1 MRRAV
6 TLDARGI
13 ELDLSEEGDACIV
26 YAISADGSFI
36 DIIDEFQDL
45 AVAKTFAVEL
55 AQKHDLPLIVR
66 HVPLSLGDHWVPP
79 LK

>member
-45 AVAKTFAVEL
+45 AVAKAFAEEL
-55 AQKHDLPLIVR
+55 AQKHDLPYPSPWEIIGFL
-66 HVPLSLGDHWVPP
+66 PSSNS
-79 LK
+79 

>member
-45 AVAKTFAVEL
+45 AVAKAFAVEL
-55 AQKHDLPLIVR
+55 AQKHDLPLHVR
-66 HVPLSLGDHWVPP
+66 HVPVSLGDHWVPP